1 VNTNLPEK
9 LRLCSLADI
18 PEAGSKG
25 FNLTGRKLFA
35 VKQQGKVYLY
45 HNSCP
50 HIGIPLEWVED
61 QFLDSSGS
69 MIQCANHGALC
80 VIKTGKCVAGPCS
93 GRSLIPIDF
102 SIDAGDIFISPS

>member
-1 VNTNLPEK
+1 MITSLPDK
-9 LRLCSLADI
+9 LRLCSLEDI

-25 FNLTGRKLFA
+25 FNLNGRKLFA

-45 HNSCP
+45 QNSCP
-50 HIGIPLEWVED
+50 HLGIPLEWVED

-69 MIQCANHGALC
+69 MIQCANHGALF

-93 GRSLIPIDF
+93 GRALTPIEF
-102 SIDAGDIFISPS
+102 SIDVGDIFIAPS